1 MYMKLDQYVLDQKKI
16 ETLLLILIL
25 TFMIIAV

>member
-1 MYMKLDQYVLDQKKI
+1 MYMKLGQYVLDQKKI
-16 ETLLLILIL
+16 QTLLLILIS

>member
-16 ETLLLILIL
+16 QTLLLILIS
-25 TFMIIAV
+25 TFMIIAA

>member
-16 ETLLLILIL
+16 QTLLLILIL

>member
-16 ETLLLILIL
+16 QALLLILIS
-25 TFMIIAV
+25 TFMIIVV

>member
-1 MYMKLDQYVLDQKKI
+1 MYMKLDQYVLNQKKI
-16 ETLLLILIL
+16 QTLLLILIS

>member
-16 ETLLLILIL
+16 QTLLLILIS

>member
-1 MYMKLDQYVLDQKKI
+1 MYMTLDQYVLDQKKI

>member
-16 ETLLLILIL
+16 QTLLLILIS
-25 TFMIIAV
+25 TFIIIAV